1 MKIKGSEQ
9 LWLLV
14 IVFIISIVFYIWL
27 VNSPYFSLLLNWSKQ
42 NILTFSLSLLSLKV
56 ASIVYPPLPG
66 GLATLASIPFLGWK
80 LAYLIDFIGSMIGSS
95 IAFFIA
101 RKYGFIFLSKIF
113 DSKTIQKIKTIEVYP
128 KRQIESVFA
137 LRILLGTTIMEAVC
151 YGAGLLNITF
161 KNFLVGSI
169 LSHLAIGIPTYY
181 LANNITQLRN
191 LPFTVIVILAGGFIF
206 WKLKNRYFKTKLV
219 H

>member
-14 IVFIISIVFYIWL
+14 AVFIISIVWYIWL
-27 VNSPYFSLLLNWSKQ
+27 VNSPYFAILLNWSQQ
-42 NILTFSLSLLSLKV
+42 NILTFSLSLLSLKI
-56 ASIVYPPLPG
+56 AALVYPPLPG

-101 RKYGFIFLSKIF
+101 LKYGYLFLGKIF
-113 DSKTIQKIKTIEVYP
+113 DPKTIHKIKNIEIYP
-128 KRQIESVFA
+128 NRQIESVFA

-151 YGAGLLNITF
+151 YGAGLLNITYR
-161 KNFLVGSI
+161 NFIIGSI

-181 LANNITQLRN
+181 LANNITQLKN
-191 LPFTVIVILAGGFIF
+191 LPLTIILIVLSGFIF
-206 WKLKNRYFKTKLV
+206 WKIRKRYFKIKPTV
-219 H
+219 